1 MTPML
6 KTTRFDFSEILDS
19 EEMIQ
24 EYLTQVFADN
34 DPDEILRAINNVAK
48 ARGMTELAKK
58 TGIPRESIYRALS
71 EKGNPTFRTLWK
83 ILTALD
89 IHLLPKE
96 ENMLDTPSKT
106 TI

>member
-1 MTPML
+1 ML
-6 KTTRFDFSEILDS
+6 KTTRFDLSEILDS

-34 DPDEILRAINNVAK
+34 DPDEILRAINHVAK

>member
-6 KTTRFDFSEILDS
+6 KTTRFDLSEILDS

-34 DPDEILRAINNVAK
+34 DPDEILRAIKHVAK

-83 ILTALD
+83 ILTALN

-106 TI
+106 TS